1 MIHRAESR
9 CARPARV
16 AVATFGCKLNQW
28 DTQDML
34 RRAAAYYDIVD
45 FDAEADL
52 YVVNTCTVTAGSDGQ
67 ARQLIR
73 RTIRRHPEAKVL
85 VTGCYAERARDE
97 LMSIR
102 GVTDVVGNDAKE
114 SFPDLLHRYVDGHAG
129 EGGKAGADLS
139 GAAPT
144 SAAVD
149 GGRVAGSAGTAGR
162 TSEAGVSTAAWRD
175 DGAYLVESPVFRRS
189 RAQVAV
195 QRGCDRECT
204 YCIVPSVRGPSRSY
218 GPDRVI
224 EEVAALLD
232 AGFRE
237 IVLTGT
243 YLGDY
248 GTDLDLGV
256 DLPELIRILDR
267 VIDGSARL
275 RISSLG
281 PCDITEKLVECIADC
296 RNVCRHV
303 HVAFQSGDDGVL
315 RAMGRGD
322 DGLRLRRALELLV
335 DAFEGFGL
343 GGDVM
348 VGFPGEDE
356 KAFANTVG
364 VVDDFP
370 FSYLHVFVFSPRPGT
385 AAQRLG
391 DSVHP
396 RVARDRSR
404 KLRSL
409 CAEKGLEFAGRFV
422 GRRVKVIAEGV
433 AKGNG
438 LIEGTSEEYL
448 RVLFEGDDNCK
459 GRLLPVDV
467 SGVLSARTVLGRKP
481 AN

>member
-1 MIHRAESR
+1 MIHRAESCR
-9 CARPARV
+9 ARPGRV

-28 DTQDML
+28 DTQVML

-102 GVTDVVGNDAKE
+102 GVTDVIGNDAKE
-114 SFPDLLHRYVDGHAG
+114 RFPDLLRRYVDGRAG
-129 EGGKAGADLS
+129 EAGGAGADLPVA
-139 GAAPT
+139 GPA
-144 SAAVD
+144 SAAID
-149 GGRVAGSAGTAGR
+149 SGRVGDGASTAGR
-162 TSEAGVSTAAWRD
+162 ASETGVPNSASRG
-175 DGAYLVESPVFRRS
+175 DGADLVARRVFRRS

-248 GTDLDLGV
+248 GADLELGV
-256 DLPELIRILDR
+256 DLPGLIRLLDG
-267 VIDGSARL
+267 VLDGSARL

-296 RNVCRHV
+296 RNVCRHF

-315 RAMGRGD
+315 CAMGRGSD
-322 DGLRLRRALELLV
+322 SLLPRRALEFLV
-335 DAFEGFGL
+335 DAFEGCGL

-356 KAFANTVG
+356 KAFANTVR
-364 VVDDFP
+364 VVNDFP

-385 AAQRLG
+385 AAPRLG

-396 RVARDRSR
+396 KIARDRSR
-404 KLRSL
+404 KLRKL
-409 CAEKGLEFAGRFV
+409 GAEKGLDFAGRFV

-448 RVLFEGDDNCK
+448 RVLFDGDDNCK

-467 SGVLSARTVLGRKP
+467 SGVLSARTVLGRRP
-481 AN
+481 AD